1 VITIRGEQPDD
12 VAAIRELNQRAFAQN
27 QEANIVDALRAN
39 GAAMLSLVAIL
50 DGHVAGHIMYSP
62 IEVGDVIGAG
72 LGPMAVLPEHQRQG
86 IGGRLVEAGTQ
97 RLSST
102 GVPVIVVLGHP
113 AYYPRFGFLPASR
126 YGVRCEWPVPDEV
139 FMMLVLDQAR
149 MSGLTGV
156 ARYRPEFS
164 TVG

>member
-1 VITIRGEQPDD
+1 VITIRIEGPDD

-39 GAAMLSLVAIL
+39 GAAMLSLVAIIG
-50 DGHVAGHIMYSP
+50 GHVAGHIMYSP

-86 IGGRLVEAGTQ
+86 IGGRLVEAGTE

-113 AYYPRFGFLPASR
+113 AYYPRFGFLPAGR
-126 YGVRCEWPVPDEV
+126 YGVRCEWPVPDEA

-149 MSGLTGV
+149 MSGVTGV

>member
-1 VITIRGEQPDD
+1 VIEIREEQPDD
-12 VAAIRELNQRAFAQN
+12 IAAIREVNQRAFAQS

-39 GAAMLSLVAIL
+39 GAAMLSLVAII
-50 DGHVAGHIMYSP
+50 DGHIAGHIMYSP
-62 IEVGDVIGAG
+62 IAVGGVIGAA

-86 IGGRLVEAGTQ
+86 IGGRLVEAGTK
-97 RLSST
+97 RLSTT

-113 AYYPRFGFLPASR
+113 AFYPRFGFKPASR
-126 YGVRCEWPVPDEV
+126 FEVSCEWPVPDEV

-149 MSGLTGV
+149 MAGVTGM